1 MNEWI
6 QRMLERIRK
15 LWGQWRPVQRL
26 TFLGIVAIVIVA
38 AVLLTVVSA
47 APSQV
52 AILNQPIADPERLAQ
67 IASRLDTEGVDYTI
81 TADNRLMVDDRR
93 TAQRMRSILAR
104 EELLPDGTDPWALF
118 DIDRFTITEFERNV
132 NLQRSLTNQIE
143 QHITALDDVDAASVA
158 LVLPEDE
165 LFLEQQDL
173 VTASVIIT
181 PKPGSDIVTNRRK
194 IEGIERLIQL
204 GVPGLRIE
212 NITITDLT
220 GVQLNDFLNMAG
232 FDRLDQ
238 TERELG
244 IITDQ
249 EQKYRRAILA
259 ALSEIY
265 RADRVQVVNI
275 NVEMH
280 MGLRTEETEEFFP
293 VTVTADNPRTP
304 FDETESVLS
313 IRRSSENIGIE
324 QQGTGFNPEG
334 PPGVEGQVPPAYSD
348 LEGIVGTYRQDVT
361 RDNFEINSRR
371 TTEEKSPEIR
381 RVTASVALDGVWR
394 WVYDEDG
401 DITLRPDGGIVREYT
416 PVSDEQL
423 ASATE
428 LVRHAIG
435 FDEFRGDAVTVQ
447 HTQFDR
453 TREFQEEDERLR
465 RRRQMQLIV
474 LYVLIGIAAL
484 MVSFIVVRL
493 IQRESERRRR
503 LREEELARQHQAMR
517 EAALRSAEEESAE
530 VEMSVEERA
539 RMELEEMAI
548 NMAREHPED
557 VAQLI
562 RTWMQEE

>member
-1 MNEWI
+1 MK
-6 QRMLERIRK
+6 RIRN

-26 TFLGIVAIVIVA
+26 TFLGIVVVVIVA

-47 APSQV
+47 APAQV
-52 AILNQPIADPERLAQ
+52 AILNQPIADPGRLAQ
-67 IASRLDTEGVDYTI
+67 IASRLDAEGVDYTI

-104 EELLPDGTDPWALF
+104 EDLLPDGTDPWALF

-165 LFLEQQDL
+165 LFLAQQDP

-204 GVPGLRIE
+204 GVPGLQIE

-249 EQKYRRAILA
+249 EQKYRRAILS

-275 NVEMH
+275 NVEMN

-304 FDETESVLS
+304 FDETENVLS
-313 IRRSSENIGIE
+313 IRRSSETIDIE

-416 PVSDEQL
+416 PISEEQL

-435 FDEFRGDAVTVQ
+435 FDELRGDAVTVQ

-465 RRRQMQLIV
+465 RQRQTQLIV
-474 LYVLIGIAAL
+474 LYVLIGIAVL
-484 MVSFIVVRL
+484 LISFIVVRL
-493 IQRESERRRR
+493 IQREAERRRR

-517 EAALRSAEEESAE
+517 EAALRSAEEEGAE

-539 RMELEEMAI
+539 RMELEEIAI